1 MMSHLQVAGF
11 SLCRLAVLV
20 AWGLFLF
27 GCAGGQY
34 EENGFFDKDS
44 GNRLFE
50 KNFELIARYHIAPPP
65 TRNLAL
71 AGIENLTTL
80 DPDIGIS
87 LRRDSVLLSHGG
99 QDLFLLSLPAGNDHG
114 AWARLT
120 SSIITVIQ
128 QETQHLERLR
138 NGAIYQ
144 AVLDGMMGELDRF
157 SRYAN
162 PEEIEKA
169 RNKRD
174 GYEGIGITLIADKDS
189 ARILSVFSGGPA
201 EESGLKAGDKIIQI
215 NAESV
220 VGLSES
226 ELIEK
231 ITGPADTAVELTVQK
246 RTGETL
252 TISVVRRFVEIQT
265 IYAQKRE
272 SIGLIRIDSF
282 VNRNVSNDFEDALD
296 DLVEGGLKGLI
307 IDLRDNGGGLVSMAT
322 QIADI
327 FLERNKTILVTE
339 GRHKRSSEHY
349 TAGNGDILK
358 GLPLVVLINGNSAS
372 AAEILTAALK
382 YNRRAV
388 VVGSRSFGKGSVQKP
403 FSLPNGGE
411 VSLTWS
417 LFYTPSGQPIHE
429 QGVAPTICTAQNGF
443 DSTHLK
449 QGQFN
454 KPKDC
459 PQAIESSVHDEDT
472 ARIIVQDP
480 VLFNRLRQ

>member
-1 MMSHLQVAGF
+1 MSHLQIMNF
-11 SLCRLAVLV
+11 SPRRLIFLV

-50 KNFELIARYHIAPPP
+50 KNFDLIARYHIAPPP
-65 TRNLAL
+65 TRALAL

-80 DPDIGIS
+80 DPDIGIV
-87 LRRDSVLLSHGG
+87 LRGDSVLLSHSG
-99 QDLFLLSLPAGNDHG
+99 QDLFLLSLPTGNDHG

-120 SSIITVIQ
+120 SSVVTVIQ

-138 NGAIYQ
+138 NGVIYQ
-144 AVLDGMMGELDRF
+144 AVLDGMMSELDRF

-162 PEEIEKA
+162 PEEVEKA
-169 RNKRD
+169 RSKRD
-174 GYEGIGITLIADKDS
+174 GYEGIGITLIADKDGV
-189 ARILSVFSGGPA
+189 RIRSVFSGGPA
-201 EESGLKAGDKIIQI
+201 EESGLKAGDKIVQI
-215 NAESV
+215 NAEPV
-220 VGLSES
+220 AGLSES

-231 ITGPADTAVELTVQK
+231 ITGPAGTGVKLTVQEQN
-246 RTGETL
+246 GETL

-265 IYAQKRE
+265 IYTKKHG

-282 VNRNVSNDFEDALD
+282 ANRSVSNDFEDALD
-296 DLVEGGLKGLI
+296 DFIEGGLKGLI

-322 QIADI
+322 QIADL
-327 FLERNKTILVTE
+327 FLERNKVILVTE
-339 GRHKRSSEHY
+339 GRHNRSSEHY
-349 TAGNGDILK
+349 TARNGDILK

-372 AAEILTAALK
+372 SAEILTAALK
-382 YNRRAV
+382 YNHRAV

-429 QGVAPTICTAQNGF
+429 QGVVPTICTARRGF
-443 DSTHLK
+443 DPIFIK
-449 QGQFN
+449 QGKLN
-454 KPKDC
+454 KQKDC
-459 PQAIESSVHDEDT
+459 SQAIGSSVHDEGI

-480 VLFNRLRQ
+480 VLFNRLRW